1 MSKIK
6 IIIFFLIVVYI
17 FLNGTSNDKRLHS
30 RHYGDGDTTIS
41 YLRPHQILKFVK
53 DSVENSIKRK
63 QCPNIL
69 YDPCMDYQRQ
79 FRSYLQYTIN
89 PKTKQRAIIPCSH
102 CVKYSLKQDLIDSLS
117 IDHVK
122 AICELCDTI
131 KLNQKCHDSIHLGG
145 MPRLNYKQSTYDLI
159 LTRLKNK

>member
-1 MSKIK
+1 M
-6 IIIFFLIVVYI
+6 V
-17 FLNGTSNDKRLHS
+17 GTSFDGKFKS
-30 RHYGDGDTTIS
+30 KYYGNSDTTIS

-79 FRSYLQYTIN
+79 FRSYLQYSIN

-102 CVKYSLKQDLIDSLS
+102 CEIFSLKEDLIDSLS
-117 IDHVK
+117 IDHINR
-122 AICELCDTI
+122 ICELCDTI
-131 KLNQKCHDSIHLGG
+131 KLNQRCHDSIYLGG

>member
-1 MSKIK
+1 M
-6 IIIFFLIVVYI
+6 V
-17 FLNGTSNDKRLHS
+17 GTSFDGKFKS
-30 RHYGDGDTTIS
+30 RYYGDGDTTIT